1 MRPVSS
7 KPNPDPGPDLGPARR
22 ARRDATEERRVT
34 RALALL
40 LGWYVVVGVLLY
52 VAYRLA
58 RPQHILLIAAPVALV
73 AAVIIAPTTLALLAQ
88 SKRGLRPLA
97 LATISAL
104 VGLAV
109 VAVGV
114 IIGYALR

>member
-1 MRPVSS
+1 MSS
-7 KPNPDPGPDLGPARR
+7 ERRREDPGGPAQR
-22 ARRDATEERRVT
+22 AGRDATEERRVT
-34 RALALL
+34 RALAIL
-40 LGWYVVVGVLLY
+40 LGWYVVAGVAVY
-52 VAYRLA
+52 VVYRLA
-58 RPQHILLIAAPVALV
+58 HPGRAVLIAAPIALV

-88 SKRGLRPLA
+88 SKRGLRPFA

-109 VAVGV
+109 VVLGV